1 MLNLQAL
8 QRVEDTNDIRAMW
21 ELSLLLTYY
30 ESSFDRIRKTNMD
43 VKVCIAFCH
52 EVSVFRVLVLFEGV
66 FRGKVITASK
76 LAVFYTATLFI

>member
-1 MLNLQAL
+1 
-8 QRVEDTNDIRAMW
+8 
-21 ELSLLLTYY
+21 
-30 ESSFDRIRKTNMD
+30 MD

-52 EVSVFRVLVLFEGV
+52 AVSVFRVLVLFEGV